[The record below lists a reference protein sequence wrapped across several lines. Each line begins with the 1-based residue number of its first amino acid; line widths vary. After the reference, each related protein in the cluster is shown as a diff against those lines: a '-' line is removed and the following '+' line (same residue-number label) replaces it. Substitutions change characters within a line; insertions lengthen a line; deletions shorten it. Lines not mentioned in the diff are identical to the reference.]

1 MNAGSTG
8 GVQQVRA
15 RNLTLTA
22 VNSQTGEFRINE
34 GIVALTGN
42 GTWGI
47 TTMRYNP
54 PRSDVESW

>member
-8 GVQQVRA
+8 GVNKSGLG
-15 RNLTLTA
+15 NLTLTA

-42 GTWGI
+42 GTLGI
-47 TTMRYNP
+47 TTMR
-54 PRSDVESW
+54 